1 MSPDAATATGHEVLL
16 YPDPR
21 LLEPSD
27 PVQEFDHSV
36 ANTARALLDTLYGS
50 TGIAL
55 SAPQLDDRRQ
65 ILVMD
70 LSEERN
76 APQIYV
82 NPEILARKRPGL
94 VEESCLS
101 LPGITGNVLRHT
113 RVRVRAQ
120 DEHGEFFERDLED
133 MYAVALQHEMDHFDG
148 TLFIDRLSWLKRLR
162 LRMAGVI

>member
-1 MSPDAATATGHEVLL
+1 VSAAEVLL

-21 LLEPSD
+21 LLEPS
-27 PVQEFDHSV
+27 VAVSEFDHSV
-36 ANTARALLDTLYGS
+36 ADTAKALLDTLYGS

-70 LSEERN
+70 LSSERN

-82 NPEILARKRPGL
+82 NPQILARKRPGL

-101 LPGITGNVLRHT
+101 LPGITGNVMRHT
-113 RVRVRAQ
+113 RVRVCAQ
-120 DEHGEFFERDLED
+120 DEHGEVFERDLED
-133 MYAVALQHEMDHFDG
+133 MHAVALQHEMDHFDG
-148 TLFIDRLSWLKRLR
+148 VLFIERLSWLKRLR
-162 LRMAGVI
+162 LRMAGTI

>member
-1 MSPDAATATGHEVLL
+1 MSAQPVLL

-21 LLEPSD
+21 LLQPSEPVS
-27 PVQEFDHSV
+27 EFDASV
-36 ANTARALLDTLYGS
+36 GETAQALLDTLYGS

-70 LSEERN
+70 LSAERN
-76 APQIYV
+76 APQIFV

-101 LPGITGNVLRHT
+101 LPGITGNVMRHT
-113 RVRVRAQ
+113 RVRVRAC
-120 DEHGEFFERDLED
+120 DPHGEVFECDLED
-133 MYAVALQHEMDHFDG
+133 MHAVALQHEMDHFDG

-162 LRMAGVI
+162 LRAAGKIQ